1 MIAAAGWT
9 YINQDSGLELNA
21 GLNMY
26 GGARNGARCSS
37 MQLEVLVPDSNRI

>member
-26 GGARNGARCSS
+26 GGARNGAAL
-37 MQLEVLVPDSNRI
+37 QLYGNWRF